1 MGERARGYAWPPFE
15 AGNTAALTHG
25 ARSPRMVRP
34 IAERLMIE
42 AAEVAP
48 WVARRAF
55 GPELEAWAW
64 HEARARLLR
73 AWLDEHGLLD
83 EDDGP
88 RGALGELQ
96 RAENAAA
103 KARDRLGLN
112 PLAWARLRAAV
123 EQAGGRED
131 LEDLDAEGR
140 AILEI
145 RGREP

>member
-34 IAERLMIE
+34 IAERLMVD
-42 AAEVAP
+42 AVEVAP
-48 WVARRAF
+48 WVARPAF

-64 HEARARLLR
+64 HEARACLLR
-73 AWLDEHGLLD
+73 TWLDEHGLLD
-83 EDDGP
+83 DDDVP
-88 RGALGELQ
+88 RAALGELQ

-145 RGREP
+145 RGREA

>member
-1 MGERARGYAWPPFE
+1 MGEPARGYSWPPFE
-15 AGNTAALTHG
+15 AGNTAALKHG

-34 IAERLMIE
+34 VAERLMVE
-42 AAEVAP
+42 AVEVAP
-48 WVARRAF
+48 WVARPAF

-83 EDDGP
+83 DDDAP

-123 EQAGGRED
+123 EQSGRRED

-145 RGREP
+145 RGRKP